1 MHRFNIKRRRRLR
14 AVRRLPADE
23 SDVRSLRREEVM
35 NRGSV
40 VKAALLMSVVSLLL
54 IWLPIVGPIV
64 AGVVGGRAARTVGK
78 ALAASVVPSLLLGAG
93 LFAILN
99 AFDLPLIGALSGL
112 AVFLFVLI
120 GDIPMA
126 IAAAAVASVTP
137 DSEE

>member
-1 MHRFNIKRRRRLR
+1 
-14 AVRRLPADE
+14 
-23 SDVRSLRREEVM
+23 
-35 NRGSV
+35 
-40 VKAALLMSVVSLLL
+40 MSVVSLLL

>member
-1 MHRFNIKRRRRLR
+1 
-14 AVRRLPADE
+14 
-23 SDVRSLRREEVM
+23 M

-40 VKAALLMSVVSLLL
+40 IKAAFLMSVVSLLL

-78 ALAASVVPSLLLGAG
+78 ALVASVVPSLLLGAG
-93 LFAILN
+93 LFVILN
-99 AFDLPLIGALSGL
+99 AFDLPLIGALSGI
-112 AVFLFVLI
+112 AVFVFVLI

-137 DSEE
+137 DRDAD